1 MKKVVVVIALF
12 FVTPLLFSQNKI
24 SQNEIPDALLGSWV
38 INQKGE
44 GQIPSQIMRWKFSKT
59 SSTEGESEFYWL
71 FKRQED
77 KEFITVAVIVGSL
90 QVKNDE
96 FYSTMKKVG
105 SMQKE
110 PMVLEFYDTVK
121 WYFPGDSLFEK
132 TPKESSYHF
141 EIKEDALILSMDYN
155 KDGDFDDQGETQQ
168 YTKEVNPL

>member
-1 MKKVVVVIALF
+1 MKRLVLVIVLF
-12 FVTPLLFSQNKI
+12 FVTPLLFSQNEN
-24 SQNEIPDALLGSWV
+24 SQNVIPDELLGSWV
-38 INQKGE
+38 FNQKGE
-44 GQIPSQIMRWKFSKT
+44 GQTPSQIMRWKFSKIN
-59 SSTEGESEFYWL
+59 STEGETEFYWL

-77 KEFITVAVIVGSL
+77 KDFITVAVMVGSL

-96 FYSTMKKVG
+96 FYSTIKKVG

-110 PMVLEFYDTVK
+110 PMVMEFYDTVK

-141 EIKEDALILSMDYN
+141 EIKEDALILSTDYN
-155 KDGDFDDQGETQQ
+155 KDGDFNDQGEIQQ